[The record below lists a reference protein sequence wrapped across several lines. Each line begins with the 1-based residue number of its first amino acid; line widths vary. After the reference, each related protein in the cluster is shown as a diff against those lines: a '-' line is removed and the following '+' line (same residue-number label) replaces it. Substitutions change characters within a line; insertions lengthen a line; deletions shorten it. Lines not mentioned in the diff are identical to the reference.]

1 MAGTRLFYKL
11 QFCDAMDCT
20 TNHFPEVLAIENNI
34 VFHFDEMLIE
44 NRLKPYF
51 LPHITEFNRITHLQY
66 MDTLGI
72 IHLDKFTGKRMNV
85 VLWRIDSFGHLARM

>member
-11 QFCDAMDCT
+11 QFCDATDCT
-20 TNHFPEVLAIENNI
+20 TNHFSKVLVIENNI
-34 VFHFDEMLIE
+34 VFSPF
-44 NRLKPYF
+44 F

-72 IHLDKFTGKRMNV
+72 IRLVKLTIKPGEISMQWFYHR
-85 VLWRIDSFGHLARM
+85 